1 MLFEIGGEQ
10 VVRLTELRRNSKA
23 LIARLKSARN
33 QQESRLILTTYGE
46 PVAVL
51 QDYEAYQKL
60 LTQLEEA
67 QRQLH
72 LAETRERLRQMQEG
86 EAVKT

>member
-51 QDYEAYQKL
+51 QDYQAYQKL

-72 LAETRERLRQMQEG
+72 LAETRERLRQMKEG
-86 EAVKT
+86 EGVKT